1 MIPLTLAEIADVIGG
16 AVVGDPAV
24 VVDGPAT
31 LDSRAVEEGGL
42 FVAVAGEHVDG
53 HDYAERA
60 VAAGAAAVL
69 ASRDTGVPA
78 VVVPDVTRALGLLAR
93 HVLDVREDVQVVA
106 LTGSSGKTSVKDLL
120 AHVLA
125 PDGATVATRG
135 NFNNE
140 LGVPLTVLGVDE
152 LTRYLVVE
160 MGARAIGDIAVLCE
174 IAPPSIGIVLNVGS
188 AHVGEFGSADNI
200 AVAKGEMAEAVGP
213 EGVVVLNAD
222 DVRVAAMRT
231 RTEASVRTFGT
242 GDDAD
247 MEIGDVRLDEGGA
260 PHFTLGHD
268 RRRVEATVPLIGGYH
283 AMNAAAVALAAVSL
297 GLDLPTVVERLATAG
312 SATSPMRMERHVRD
326 DGLVVVNDAYNANPE
341 SMEAA
346 LRAVAAI
353 GGGRAVAVLG
363 AMLELGD
370 DADDAHRRIGRLAAE
385 LGYARVVVVGDGA
398 HGIAEGAGAVA
409 ETVADV
415 DVATHTL
422 PASLSGD
429 EVVLVKASR
438 GVRLER
444 VARALLEGTTTR

>member
-1 MIPLTLAEIADVIGG
+1 MTLAEIADVIGG

>member
-1 MIPLTLAEIADVIGG
+1 MIPLTLAEIADVTGG
-16 AVVGDPAV
+16 TVVGDPAV

-213 EGVVVLNAD
+213 DGVVVLNAD

-297 GLDLPTVVERLATAG
+297 GLDLPTVVDRLASAG

-409 ETVADV
+409 ETVTDV

>member
-1 MIPLTLAEIADVIGG
+1 MLPLTLAEIAGVTGG
-16 AVVGDPAV
+16 AVVGDPTV
-24 VVDGPAT
+24 VVDAPAT
-31 LDSRAVEEGGL
+31 LDSRAVEQGGL
-42 FVAVAGEHVDG
+42 FVAVVGEHVDG
-53 HDYAERA
+53 HDYAAQA
-60 VAAGAAAVL
+60 VASGAAAVL
-69 ASRDTGVPA
+69 GSRDTGVPA

-93 HVLDVREDVQVVA
+93 HVLDEREDVEVVA

-125 PDGATVATRG
+125 PDGATVATKG

-140 LGVPLTVLGVDE
+140 LGVPLTVLNVDE
-152 LTRYLVVE
+152 LTRFLVVE

-174 IAPPSIGIVLNVGS
+174 IAPPAIGMVLNVGS

-213 EGVVVLNAD
+213 DGVVVLNAD
-222 DVRVAAMRT
+222 DGRVAAMRS

-247 MEIGDVRLDEGGA
+247 MEVGDVRLDTTGS

-268 RRRVEATVPLIGGYH
+268 RRRVEAHVPLIGEYH
-283 AMNAAAVALAAVSL
+283 AMNAAAAALAAVSL
-297 GLDLPTVVERLATAG
+297 GLDLPTVVERLETAG

-353 GGGRAVAVLG
+353 GAGRAVAVLG
-363 AMLELGD
+363 AMLELG
-370 DADDAHRRIGRLAAE
+370 ADSHEAHRRIGRLAVE
-385 LGYARVVVVGDGA
+385 LGFARVVVVGDDA
-398 HGIAEGAGAVA
+398 RGIAEGAGDLA
-409 ETVADV
+409 ETMSDV

>member
-1 MIPLTLAEIADVIGG
+1 MIPLTLAEIADVTGG
-16 AVVGDPAV
+16 TVVGDPAV

-140 LGVPLTVLGVDE
+140 LGVPLSVLGVDE

-213 EGVVVLNAD
+213 DGVVVLNAD

-297 GLDLPTVVERLATAG
+297 GLDLPTVVDRLASAG

-409 ETVADV
+409 ETVTDV